1 MWRRDTFRLVLE
13 FLCFVAARKRW
24 AELSCLGVGH

>member
-1 MWRRDTFRLVLE
+1 MAREKIKPSKASIAV
-13 FLCFVAARKRW
+13 RKRW